1 MVRQKEGYLL
11 LCVEPWNTGVDYHE
25 SLIPDMAVDTL
36 CWPKFLYWCV
46 GCRKPLHTSL
56 AGKSCTS
63 DVWIPNETRQ
73 IMGYATKPSLDGKP
87 DSPPLAGGEWLGSRP
102 PAKLAYWPNKC
113 GRFNLDEST
122 QKPSKPAWMC
132 FNPVLST
139 TFPWHSSPKK
149 LAAWKV
155 AFAMANTTEHEAWRG
170 FWFPSVNRAQGVL

>member
-1 MVRQKEGYLL
+1 
-11 LCVEPWNTGVDYHE
+11 
-25 SLIPDMAVDTL
+25 MAVDTL

-73 IMGYATKPSLDGKP
+73 IIGYATKPSLDGKP

-102 PAKLAYWPNKC
+102 PAKLAYSPNKC

-122 QKPSKPAWMC
+122 QKPPKPPWMC

-170 FWFPSVNRAQGVL
+170 FWVPVWRIMKPLNVENKTKAMFRDCDECHLAMPVFFFKLWRV